1 MAAKWFLGVWM
12 ILVILGAFFY
22 APASL
27 GLGQISRIIFFHIPT
42 AWVTVLAFLMCAI
55 YSLRYLKKRQPGDD
69 MAASVS
75 AELGFLFCIIA
86 TVSGSIFAKAT
97 WGSYWNWDP
106 RETSIF
112 VLLLIYG
119 AYFALRTSV
128 DEPERRGSLSAVY
141 ALLAFVTVPILVFVV
156 PRIPAVQ
163 SLHPSES
170 VVSTGGEFT
179 MDGRMLTVLLASLAG
194 FTGVLAWVFSLRM
207 RSARLLGTI
216 PQRKE
221 D

>member
-1 MAAKWFLGVWM
+1 
-12 ILVILGAFFY
+12 
-22 APASL
+22 
-27 GLGQISRIIFFHIPT
+27 
-42 AWVTVLAFLMCAI
+42 
-55 YSLRYLKKRQPGDD
+55 LRYLKKRQPGDD

-119 AYFALRTSV
+119 AYFALRASV

-163 SLHPSES
+163 SLPPQR
-170 VVSTGGEFT
+170 VGGQHRRGIHNGRPDV
-179 MDGRMLTVLLASLAG
+179 DGAPCLAG
-194 FTGVLAWVFSLRM
+194 RVH
-207 RSARLLGTI
+207 RSAGMGFQSTDASCPPARHDSTTQGGLRL
-216 PQRKE
+216 
-221 D
+221 